1 MPAAKVTAVASGFGG
16 LLWNE
21 RPHRK
26 AELLGI
32 TVDNEYTVPET
43 IQLYDGFA
51 TTSGIFMSGGAA
63 QASEDLGVTNVLSG
77 KVRLQ
82 MTVPAG
88 ETQKLG
94 KEDLAGT
101 EFIGKA
107 TVIGSADSANC
118 IVIVQYGFKKE

>member
-1 MPAAKVTAVASGFGG
+1 MPAVQVTAISSGFGG

-26 AELLGI
+26 AELLGV
-32 TVDNEYTVPET
+32 TVDNGHTLAET
-43 IQLYDGFA
+43 IQVYDGFA

-63 QASEDLGVTNVLSG
+63 QASEDLGVAHVLSG
-77 KVRLQ
+77 KMRLQ